1 MIVETKGLT
10 KYYGK
15 VRGVED
21 LDLVVREGEVFGYL
35 GPNGAGK
42 TTTIRLILDLIRPTR
57 GTALLFGQEVRGHAA
72 ELKTRLG
79 VLPGEL
85 ALWSNLTARDLL
97 TFLGNL
103 RGGLDWVWVDELAQ
117 RLDLDL
123 SRRVGTFSHGN
134 KQKVGLLQA
143 FAHKPGLLILDEPTT
158 GLDPLIQQEFYRLID
173 EVKAEGRTVFLSSHI
188 LPEVDRVCDRVGI
201 IREGHL
207 VAVEEIA
214 ELKRKRL
221 RHMELTFSQPVPP
234 SAFDLPGVRDVVQT
248 GSSLCFFVDEAPGSL
263 DGVVKR
269 AAQFQ
274 LLDMRHEQATLEDI
288 FLTYYRKQDTGAG
301 AVPTEGSLGAQRR
314 RPRGRPR
321 EGDDVAA

>member
-10 KYYGK
+10 KYDGK

-21 LDLVVREGEVFGYL
+21 LDLAVREGEVFGYL

-42 TTTIRLILDLIRPTR
+42 TTTIRLILDLIRPSR
-57 GTALLFGQEVRGHAA
+57 GTALLFGQEVRGRAA
-72 ELKTRLG
+72 ELKARLG

-85 ALWSNLTARDLL
+85 ALWGNLTARDLL

-103 RGGLDWVWVDELAQ
+103 RGGLDWAWVDELAQ

-123 SRRVGTFSHGN
+123 SRRVGAFSHGN
-134 KQKVGLLQA
+134 KQKVGLIQA
-143 FAHKPGLLILDEPTT
+143 FAHKPDLLILDEPTT

-173 EVKAEGRTVFLSSHI
+173 EVRAEGRTVFLSSHI

-221 RHMELTFSQPVPP
+221 RQMELTFSRPVPP
-234 SAFDLPGVRDVVQT
+234 SAFDLPGVRGLVQKDK
-248 GSSLCFFVDEAPGSL
+248 SLCFFLDEAPGSL

-269 AAQFQ
+269 AAQFE
-274 LLDMRHEQATLEDI
+274 LLNMHYEQATLEDI
-288 FLTYYRKQDTGAG
+288 FLAYYRRQETGSVPEAKQS
-301 AVPTEGSLGAQRR
+301 EQ
-314 RPRGRPR
+314 
-321 EGDDVAA
+321 EGDHVAA

>member
-1 MIVETKGLT
+1 MIIETKGLT

-15 VRGVED
+15 VRGVEN
-21 LDLVVREGEVFGYL
+21 LDLAVREGEVFGYL

-42 TTTIRLILDLIRPTR
+42 TTTIRLILDLIRPTH

-85 ALWSNLTARDLL
+85 ALWGNLTARDLL

-103 RGGLDWVWVDELAQ
+103 RGGLDWAWVSELAQ

-134 KQKVGLLQA
+134 RQKVGLLQA
-143 FAHKPGLLILDEPTT
+143 FAHKPDLLILDEPTT

-173 EVKAEGRTVFLSSHI
+173 DVKAEGRTVFLSSHI

-207 VAVEEIA
+207 VAVEEITA
-214 ELKRKRL
+214 LKHRRL
-221 RHMELTFSQPVPP
+221 RQMELTFGQPVSPA
-234 SAFDLPGVRDVVQT
+234 AFDLPGVHDLVQA
-248 GSSLCFFVDEAPGSL
+248 GNSLCFFVDEAPGSL
-263 DGVVKR
+263 DGVIKR
-269 AAQFQ
+269 TAQFEVVG
-274 LLDMRHEQATLEDI
+274 MRYEQATLEDI
-288 FLTYYRKQDTGAG
+288 FLTYYHKEGIGGSHAACAG
-301 AVPTEGSLGAQRR
+301 EGTR
-314 RPRGRPR
+314 R
-321 EGDDVAA
+321 EGDHVAP

>member
-1 MIVETKGLT
+1 MIIETKGLT

-21 LDLVVREGEVFGYL
+21 LDLTVREGEVFGYL

-57 GTALLFGQEVRGHAA
+57 GTALLFGQEVRGRAA
-72 ELKTRLG
+72 ELKVRLG

-85 ALWSNLTARDLL
+85 ALWGNLTARDLL

-103 RGGLDWVWVDELAQ
+103 RGGLDWKWVNELAQ

-143 FAHKPGLLILDEPTT
+143 FAHKPGLLILDEPTA

-221 RHMELTFSQPVPP
+221 RQMELTLGQPVPP

-248 GSSLCFFVDEAPGSL
+248 GSSLRFFVDEAPGSL
-263 DGVVKR
+263 DRVVKR
-269 AAQFQ
+269 AAQFE
-274 LLDMRHEQATLEDI
+274 LLDMRYEQATLEDI
-288 FLTYYRKQDTGAG
+288 FLTYYRRERTGIG
-301 AVPTEGSLGAQRR
+301 AAPDRRECPPKEG
-314 RPRGRPR
+314 
-321 EGDDVAA
+321 EDVVA

>member
-21 LDLVVREGEVFGYL
+21 LDLAVREGEVFGYL

-57 GTALLFGQEVRGHAA
+57 GTALLFGQEVRGRAA

-85 ALWSNLTARDLL
+85 ALWGNLTARELL
-97 TFLGNL
+97 AFLGNL
-103 RGGLDWVWVDELAQ
+103 RGGLDWAWVDELAQ

-123 SRRVGTFSHGN
+123 SRQVGTFSHGN

-143 FAHKPGLLILDEPTT
+143 FAHKPDLLILDEPTT

-173 EVKAEGRTVFLSSHI
+173 EVRTEGRTVFLSSHI
-188 LPEVDRVCDRVGI
+188 LPEVDRICDRVGI

-221 RHMELTFSQPVPP
+221 RQMELTFGQPVPP
-234 SAFDLPGVRDVVQT
+234 SAFDLPGVHDVVQT
-248 GSSLCFFVDEAPGSL
+248 DRSLRFFVDEAPGSL
-263 DGVVKR
+263 DAVVKQ
-269 AAQFQ
+269 AAQFE
-274 LLDMRHEQATLEDI
+274 LLDMRYEQATLEDI
-288 FLTYYRKQDTGAG
+288 FLTYYRK
-301 AVPTEGSLGAQRR
+301 EGN
-314 RPRGRPR
+314 
-321 EGDDVAA
+321 DVAA

>member
-1 MIVETKGLT
+1 MIIETEGLT

-15 VRGVED
+15 VRGVKD
-21 LDLVVREGEVFGYL
+21 LDLEVREGEVFGYL

-72 ELKTRLG
+72 ELKVRLG

-103 RGGLDWVWVDELAQ
+103 RGGLDWAWVNELAQ

-123 SRRVGTFSHGN
+123 SRRVGAFSHGN
-134 KQKVGLLQA
+134 KQKVGLIQA
-143 FAHKPGLLILDEPTT
+143 FAHKPDLLILDEPTT

-221 RHMELTFSQPVPP
+221 RQMELTFDQPVPP
-234 SAFDLPGVRDVVQT
+234 PAFALPGVRDVVQT
-248 GSSLCFFVDEAPGSL
+248 SNVLRFFVDEAPGSL

-269 AAQFQ
+269 AAQFD
-274 LLDMRHEQATLEDI
+274 LLDMRYEQATLEDI
-288 FLTYYRKQDTGAG
+288 FLTYYRK
-301 AVPTEGSLGAQRR
+301 EG
-314 RPRGRPR
+314 PNK

>member
-1 MIVETKGLT
+1 MIIETRGLT

-15 VRGVED
+15 TRGVED

-57 GTALLFGQEVRGHAA
+57 GTAMLFGQQVRGRAA

-85 ALWSNLTARDLL
+85 ALWGNLTARDLL

-103 RGGLDWVWVDELAQ
+103 RGGLDWVWVNELAQ

-143 FAHKPGLLILDEPTT
+143 FAHKPDLLILDEPTT

-173 EVKAEGRTVFLSSHI
+173 EVKAAGRTVFLSSHI

-207 VAVEEIA
+207 VAVEEITA
-214 ELKRKRL
+214 LKHRRL
-221 RHMELTFSQPVPP
+221 RQMELTFAQPVPP
-234 SAFDLPGVRDVVQT
+234 SAFDLPGVRDMAQT
-248 GSSLCFFVDEAPGSL
+248 GNSLCFFVDEAPGSL

-269 AAQFQ
+269 AAQFSIVG
-274 LLDMRHEQATLEDI
+274 MRFEQATLEDI
-288 FLTYYRKQDTGAG
+288 FLTYYHKEGTAPSATRETGTGPDAEWS
-301 AVPTEGSLGAQRR
+301 AKEGK
-314 RPRGRPR
+314 
-321 EGDDVAA
+321 DVAS

>member
-1 MIVETKGLT
+1 MIIETKGLT

-15 VRGVED
+15 IRGVED

-57 GTALLFGQEVRGHAA
+57 GTALLFGQEVRGRAA
-72 ELKTRLG
+72 KLKARLG

-85 ALWSNLTARDLL
+85 ALWGNLTARDLL

-103 RGGLDWVWVDELAQ
+103 RGGLDWGWVDELAQ

-123 SRRVGTFSHGN
+123 SRRVGAFSHGN
-134 KQKVGLLQA
+134 KQKVGLIQA
-143 FAHKPGLLILDEPTT
+143 FAHKPDLLILDEPTI

-173 EVKAEGRTVFLSSHI
+173 EVRAEGRAVFLSSHI

-201 IREGHL
+201 IRQGHL

-221 RHMELTFSQPVPP
+221 RQMELTFSQPVPP

-248 GSSLCFFVDEAPGSL
+248 NKSLCFFVDEAPGSL

-269 AAQFQ
+269 AAQFE
-274 LLDMRHEQATLEDI
+274 LINIRYEQATLEDI
-288 FLTYYRKQDTGAG
+288 FLTYYRKEGAG
-301 AVPTEGSLGAQRR
+301 VGAA
-314 RPRGRPR
+314 PCGRPK

>member
-1 MIVETKGLT
+1 MIIETAGLT

-57 GTALLFGQEVRGHAA
+57 GTARLFGQEMRGHAA
-72 ELKTRLG
+72 ELKARLG
-79 VLPGEL
+79 ILPGEL
-85 ALWSNLTARDLL
+85 ALWGNLTARDLL

-103 RGGLDWVWVDELAQ
+103 HGGLDWVWVDDLAQ

-134 KQKVGLLQA
+134 KQKVGLIQA
-143 FAHKPGLLILDEPTT
+143 FAHKPSLLILDEPTT

-173 EVKAEGRTVFLSSHI
+173 EVRAEGRTVFLSSHI

-201 IREGHL
+201 IRDGHL

-214 ELKRKRL
+214 ELKHKRL
-221 RHMELTFSQPVPP
+221 RQMELTFRQPVPP
-234 SAFDLPGVRDVVQT
+234 SAFDLPGVREVVQT
-248 GSSLCFFVDEAPGSL
+248 DSSLRFFVDEAPGSL

-269 AAQFQ
+269 AAQFE
-274 LLDMRHEQATLEDI
+274 LLDMRYQQATLEDI
-288 FLTYYRKQDTGAG
+288 FLTYYRKEGPGGMRAASAEEG
-301 AVPTEGSLGAQRR
+301 TEG
-314 RPRGRPR
+314 
-321 EGDDVAA
+321 EGDDVVA

>member
-1 MIVETKGLT
+1 MIIETRKLT

-21 LDLVVREGEVFGYL
+21 LDLAVREGEVFGYL

-72 ELKTRLG
+72 ELKARLG
-79 VLPGEL
+79 ILPGEL
-85 ALWSNLTARDLL
+85 ALWGNLTARDLL

-103 RGGLDWVWVDELAQ
+103 HGGLDWVWVNEMAQ

-134 KQKVGLLQA
+134 KQKVGLIQA
-143 FAHKPGLLILDEPTT
+143 FAHKPSLLILDEPTT

-173 EVKAEGRTVFLSSHI
+173 EVRAEGRTVFLSSHI

-201 IREGHL
+201 IRDGHL

-221 RHMELTFSQPVPP
+221 RQMELTFGQPVPP
-234 SAFDLPGVRDVVQT
+234 SAFDLPGVREVAKTD
-248 GSSLCFFVDEAPGSL
+248 SSLRFFVDEAPGSL

-269 AAQFQ
+269 AAQFE
-274 LLDMRHEQATLEDI
+274 LLDMRYQQATLEDI
-288 FLTYYRKQDTGAG
+288 FLTYYRKEGPGGTGA
-301 AVPTEGSLGAQRR
+301 ASADEGTG
-314 RPRGRPR
+314 R

>member
-1 MIVETKGLT
+1 MIIETKGLT

-15 VRGVED
+15 VRGIED
-21 LDLVVREGEVFGYL
+21 LDLSVREGEVFGYL

-57 GTALLFGQEVRGHAA
+57 GTALLFGQEVQGRAA
-72 ELKTRLG
+72 ELKAQLG
-79 VLPGEL
+79 ILPGEL
-85 ALWSNLTARDLL
+85 ALWGNLTARDLL

-103 RGGLDWVWVDELAQ
+103 RGGLDWAWVDELAQ

-134 KQKVGLLQA
+134 KQKVGLIQA
-143 FAHKPGLLILDEPTT
+143 FAHKPDLLILDEPTT

-173 EVKAEGRTVFLSSHI
+173 EVRAEGRTVFLSSHI

-207 VAVEEIA
+207 VTVEEIA

-221 RHMELTFSQPVPP
+221 RQMELTFSQPVSP
-234 SAFDLPGVRDVVQT
+234 SALNLPGVRDVVQT
-248 GSSLCFFVDEAPGSL
+248 GNSLRFFVDEAPGSL

-269 AAQFQ
+269 AAQFE
-274 LLDMRHEQATLEDI
+274 LIDMRYEQATLEDI
-288 FLTYYRKQDTGAG
+288 FLAYYRKQATDK
-301 AVPTEGSLGAQRR
+301 EGG
-314 RPRGRPR
+314 
-321 EGDDVAA
+321 DVAA